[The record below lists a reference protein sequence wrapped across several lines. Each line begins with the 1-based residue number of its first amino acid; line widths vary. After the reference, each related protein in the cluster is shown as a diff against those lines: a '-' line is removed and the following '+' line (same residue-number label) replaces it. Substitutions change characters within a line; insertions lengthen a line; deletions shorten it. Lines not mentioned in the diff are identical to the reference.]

1 MVQRARTGAASIGL
15 LLPLGGAC
23 SPVRFFCPLHA
34 FFAAM
39 CAYRHATIVDVGAGQ
54 GHVTDALIA
63 HGFDAV
69 GIDVRT
75 DGASSSV
82 QLANALAFDYPAGS
96 VGLFC
101 RPCHSALF
109 VEPTIDRMVAC
120 DVSAIVYVGKWKSAG
135 SDLGRHRK
143 KFKLAGVVGVER
155 ERLYVWNIRR

>member
-1 MVQRARTGAASIGL
+1 MVQRTSAAASIGL

-39 CAYRHATIVDVGAGQ
+39 HAYRHATIVDVGAGQ
-54 GHVTDALIA
+54 GHVTDALLA

-82 QLANALAFDYPAGS
+82 RLVNALAFDYPAGS

-109 VEPTIDRMVAC
+109 VEPVIDRMIARDVA
-120 DVSAIVYVGKWKSAG
+120 AIVYVGKATSVKG
-135 SDLGRHRK
+135 DVGRHRK
-143 KFKLAGVVGVER
+143 KFHMHGVVGVER
-155 ERLYVWNIRR
+155 ERMYVFNRR